1 MMFQFNENVCPSSK
15 CCISEQNSMTNDY
28 RTFPAET
35 GVTSVEYSLQCL
47 FLNAFISCKLIQFS
61 YYQAV
66 SEPTSCLIKYTIIK
80 VGRLVIIF
88 AESTIKLYTGVCN
101 CLTIKIFIWIHEN
114 MYFLSCCN
122 NIYLCAR
129 QNKV

>member
-1 MMFQFNENVCPSSK
+1 MFQLNENVCSGSK
-15 CCISEQNSMTNDY
+15 CCISVQYSMTNDHD
-28 RTFPAET
+28 RTFPTET
-35 GVTSVEYSLQCL
+35 GVTSVEYSLLCL
-47 FLNAFISCKLIQFS
+47 FLNAFISCRLIQFS

-101 CLTIKIFIWIHEN
+101 CLTIKIFI
-114 MYFLSCCN
+114 
-122 NIYLCAR
+122 
-129 QNKV
+129 